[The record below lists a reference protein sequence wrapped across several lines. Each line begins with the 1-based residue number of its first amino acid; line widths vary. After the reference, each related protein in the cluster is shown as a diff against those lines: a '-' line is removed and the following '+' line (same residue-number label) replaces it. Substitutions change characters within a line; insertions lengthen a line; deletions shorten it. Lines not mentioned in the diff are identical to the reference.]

1 MNLLFLVF
9 SFLHLFFRTLIH
21 DGRFKIS
28 NQTILRDVNKIYTNL
43 GLDYKITTKSMK
55 SLGVSTA
62 FRIGMS
68 DDHVRILGRW
78 RSIVTAQ
85 HYREVDDSTLL
96 KIFSRLL
103 IKSNLPESDEMKFK
117 PTLPYPSQLA
127 ISHSAI
133 PAVQYHPHLSW
144 ASAHSPALNREL
156 IVHLLISAG
165 YVYPTG
171 APLMSDGYPRP
182 VDPPV
187 VETLGED
194 QLALEDARSYIVT
207 LPN

>member
-1 MNLLFLVF
+1 
-9 SFLHLFFRTLIH
+9 
-21 DGRFKIS
+21 
-28 NQTILRDVNKIYTNL
+28 
-43 GLDYKITTKSMK
+43 
-55 SLGVSTA
+55 
-62 FRIGMS
+62 MS